1 MARKQNLR
9 RPATHDD
16 DRRRNASGA
25 VKRDGPPR
33 PAHGF
38 WTSERLCLLTVCG
51 LLTLAVA
58 LTFAQTAGF
67 AFINLDDGDYVF
79 GNPKVSGG
87 LSWDGIGWAF
97 TKSHMENWHPLT
109 WISLMLDCNLY
120 GLNPAGHHLTNVVL
134 QAAVAVLLF
143 LVLRA
148 MTGRLWPSALVAALF
163 AIHPL
168 RAESVAWVTERK
180 DVLSGL
186 FFVLCLGA
194 YTSYARRP
202 FSFARYSA
210 VLLFAAL
217 GLLSKAIVV
226 TLPFLLLLLDYWPLG
241 RFAGIKPRSSIAPS
255 PARSPIAASPARSP
269 IAAFWRLVAEK
280 LPLLLLS
287 VLAMGLT
294 VWAQHAAI
302 EAGRQYGFWWRVR
315 YVPIAYVTY
324 LAQFFWPAGLAG
336 LYPRPSFDVPLWQ
349 TCGAVALLAGISA
362 AALIW
367 RRRRPYLAV
376 GWLWFLGMS
385 VPVIGIVQLGTAAV
399 ADRNTYLTQIGLA
412 IAIVWGAADACRG
425 ARMRAEGRERNGNG
439 DRHLLCEAPGG
450 PFRQKVPV
458 PVSFRGGRRKAVHPL
473 SFILHPLPAA
483 ALAAAIGLAIL
494 SATAW
499 RQTRFWQDSE
509 TFWNRAL
516 ACTSNNV
523 VAHTNLGVYY
533 GVNHRPAEAAA
544 QLQKALAI
552 DPNSMEA
559 LFSLG
564 SAYFSLGQLD
574 KAETYYRRAIAV
586 DPNLMQARG
595 QLGRVLAGQGK
606 WEAAIAQYRQLLE
619 DSPDMLQARFDLVT
633 TQLARGDIGEAIAE
647 WKAILRLKPDNL
659 DALCGLAEVLATCPD
674 PRFRDG
680 PAALDFARQADR
692 LSGGQSPEVLRS
704 LSAAQAETGHFRQ
717 AADTARWALELA
729 AQQGKEP
736 LAASLKSDVARFQ
749 AGLPRRGPK

>member
-1 MARKQNLR
+1 MARNQNRR

-16 DRRRNASGA
+16 DRRRNVSAAG
-25 VKRDGPPR
+25 KCDGSLR

-38 WTSERLCLLTVCG
+38 WTSERLCLLAVAG

-58 LTFAQTAGF
+58 LTFAQAAGF

-87 LSWDGIGWAF
+87 LSWDGIRWAF

-120 GLNPAGHHLTNVVL
+120 GLNPAGLHLTNVVL

-148 MTGRLWPSALVAALF
+148 MTGGTGSASGTLWPSALVAALF

-241 RFAGIKPRSSIAPS
+241 RFPDIKPRSSLAPS
-255 PARSPIAASPARSP
+255 PARSSLAPSPARSP

-349 TCGAVALLAGISA
+349 TCGAGALLAGISA

-412 IAIVWGAADACRG
+412 IAIAWGAADACQGGRIRAAGSEKTG
-425 ARMRAEGRERNGNG
+425 A
-439 DRHLLCEAPGG
+439 D
-450 PFRQKVPV
+450 
-458 PVSFRGGRRKAVHPL
+458 GGRRKAVHPF

-483 ALAAAIGLAIL
+483 ALAAAIGLAVL

-606 WEAAIAQYRQLLE
+606 WEAAIAQYRQILK

-633 TQLARGDIGEAIAE
+633 AHLARGDIGEAIAE
-647 WKAILRLKPDNL
+647 WKAILQFKPDNL

-680 PAALDFARQADR
+680 PAASDFARQADR

-704 LSAAQAETGHFRQ
+704 LSAAQAETGQFRQ
-717 AADTARWALELA
+717 AADTARWALVLA
-729 AQQGKEP
+729 TQQGKQP
-736 LAASLKSDVARFQ
+736 LAASLKSDIARFQ